1 MMIVSSLVTLVK
13 KRPQRRH
20 LYAFLL
26 TIVVATF
33 AGTEEGPVVFMFYK
47 RQYKIDSETFAWLG
61 SAWGLC
67 AFFSQLLLVPF
78 LSLTLGFRDTTI
90 LILAFATNILSYIVE
105 VSMTQVEAL
114 FFSWT
119 ALQILWCNMEATAMS
134 AVSKLT
140 DPGEIGRML
149 VVIQLAKAA
158 IVPLGMPFYSMMYK
172 VGLELGFAGL
182 CRCISM
188 FCFGL
193 GLALSAY
200 NHFAMDRKVYTVQ
213 DKTIKDTET

>member
-1 MMIVSSLVTLVK
+1 MMLSSWVTLARQ
-13 KRPQRRH
+13 RPQRRH

-26 TIVVATF
+26 TIMVAAF

-78 LSLTLGFRDTTI
+78 LSLTLGLRDTTI
-90 LILAFATNILSYIVE
+90 LILAFASNILSYIVE

-134 AVSKLT
+134 AASKLT
-140 DPGEIGRML
+140 EPGEIGRVL
-149 VVIQLAKAA
+149 VVVQLAKAA
-158 IVPLGMPFYSMMYK
+158 IVPAGMPFYAMMYK
-172 VGLELGFAGL
+172 VGLELSFPAL

-188 FCFGL
+188 GCFGL
-193 GLALSAY
+193 GLALSSY
-200 NHFAMDRKVYTVQ
+200 NHWAMDRRLHNVQ
-213 DKTIKDTET
+213 DKTTKVSET